1 MKKSNL
7 YIFAYSA
14 LLAASYFLANAFKVS
29 AAETTGYTPTTV
41 ELDNPLGTSSI
52 MQIIN
57 NIIDYIIY
65 ISVPILTILVL
76 VGGFQILTAKDSAAN
91 VTKGRKTIQYA
102 AIGFAII
109 IISKGVALVV
119 LKILGG

>member
-7 YIFAYSA
+7 YIFAYST
-14 LLAASYFLANAFKVS
+14 LLTASYFLANVFKVS